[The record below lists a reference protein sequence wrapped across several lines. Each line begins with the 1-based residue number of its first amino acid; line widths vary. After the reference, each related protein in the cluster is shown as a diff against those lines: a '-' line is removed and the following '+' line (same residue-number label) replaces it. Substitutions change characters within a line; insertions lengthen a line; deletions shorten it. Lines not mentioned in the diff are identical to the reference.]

1 MGRKTWES
9 LPNRPLKNRIN
20 IVLSRNKI
28 ENLPENTFHF
38 DNLESALSF
47 SNENKEIFALFYLI

>member
-9 LPNRPLKNRIN
+9 LPYRPLKNRIN

-28 ENLPENTFHF
+28 ENLPEKH
-38 DNLESALSF
+38 
-47 SNENKEIFALFYLI
+47 ILF